1 MNTDVREIVHFSRG
15 CAHLPEQ
22 YRTPQDCLEQAPFT
36 PEVIELGSPCA
47 HLRLQQEMT
56 MIALLLYR
64 TVADHLLPWATTLAT
79 RMLARSL
86 NVPEPL
92 VHSTGDYVVAQVTAF
107 EHSVG
112 RSLCPFR
119 LARLLRAWWRG
130 LH

>member
-1 MNTDVREIVHFSRG
+1 
-15 CAHLPEQ
+15 
-22 YRTPQDCLEQAPFT
+22 
-36 PEVIELGSPCA
+36 
-47 HLRLQQEMT
+47 

-64 TVADHLLPWATTLAT
+64 SLADHLIPLVRPWAVTLAS

-86 NVPEPL
+86 NMPEPL
-92 VHSTGDYVVAQVTAF
+92 LHSTGDYVVAQVTAI
-107 EHSVG
+107 ELSVG

>member
-1 MNTDVREIVHFSRG
+1 
-15 CAHLPEQ
+15 
-22 YRTPQDCLEQAPFT
+22 
-36 PEVIELGSPCA
+36 
-47 HLRLQQEMT
+47 

-64 TVADHLLPWATTLAT
+64 TVADHLLPWAVTLTT

-92 VHSTGDYVVAQVTAF
+92 VHSTGDYVVARVAAF
-107 EHSVG
+107 EHGVG

-119 LARLLRAWWRG
+119 LARLLRAWWRA

>member
-1 MNTDVREIVHFSRG
+1 
-15 CAHLPEQ
+15 
-22 YRTPQDCLEQAPFT
+22 
-36 PEVIELGSPCA
+36 
-47 HLRLQQEMT
+47 

-64 TVADHLLPWATTLAT
+64 TVADHVVPCLASWAMTLAT

-86 NVPEPL
+86 NMPEPL

-119 LARLLRAWWRG
+119 LARLLRAFWRG
-130 LH
+130 LR

>member
-1 MNTDVREIVHFSRG
+1 
-15 CAHLPEQ
+15 
-22 YRTPQDCLEQAPFT
+22 
-36 PEVIELGSPCA
+36 
-47 HLRLQQEMT
+47 

-64 TVADHLLPWATTLAT
+64 TVVNHLLPWAAKLAT
-79 RMLARSL
+79 RGLAHGL
-86 NVPEPL
+86 NMPEPL

-119 LARLLRAWWRG
+119 AARLLRVWWRG

>member
-1 MNTDVREIVHFSRG
+1 MVLG
-15 CAHLPEQ
+15 PAHL
-22 YRTPQDCLEQAPFT
+22 
-36 PEVIELGSPCA
+36 GS
-47 HLRLQQEMT
+47 QQETT

-64 TVADHLLPWATTLAT
+64 TVTDQLVPWAMALAT

-86 NVPEPL
+86 NMPEPL